1 MAKHRRR
8 RRPPLTP
15 ILVAGATA
23 GLSTA
28 LALGHATTATAATI
42 PTATTVIG
50 VGGWKDST
58 GERIPSKFQGALVLV
73 PDRTYVGVLYPAQ
86 LPVDPSVAAGQAP
99 LEEAVDAAERPV
111 LIVGYS
117 EGALVAER
125 YKRALVAPDAP
136 DADEGIAFMFIAS
149 PTVPNGGIYSRFPS
163 LRIPGFTS
171 TGAAAPS
178 PYDETFVSLEYD
190 LIADFPAY
198 ANPLSLANAALGFAY
213 FHGDQGPDNVDLESA
228 PQSVRV
234 VTTDAGGTDTYVLIR
249 AEQLPL
255 LQPIR
260 DLARVTGTTVVVEP
274 FVGAVEPTLRL
285 LVDMGYT
292 DRDYRTV
299 GVDEDADYQDADQPT
314 RFSLITPPERI
325 VETAKA
331 LPDALRDGAENF
343 VDALPSTPTRETSP
357 TRHQKQLAEDLRDED
372 PNGAG
377 RATVKLRSGARNST
391 SRDEN
396 APKTGP
402 AARSEGQN
410 QDQDQ
415 DQDPDGE
422 KKRDPDPGDDSSA
435 AAA

>member
-15 ILVAGATA
+15 VLVAGATA

-28 LALGHATTATAATI
+28 LALGHATNATAATI
-42 PTATTVIG
+42 PTAATVIG
-50 VGGWKDST
+50 VGGWTDSAS
-58 GERIPSKFQGALVLV
+58 ERIPNKFQGALV
-73 PDRTYVGVLYPAQ
+73 PAAQTYVGVEYPAQ

-99 LEEAVDAAERPV
+99 LDEAVDAADDPV

-125 YKRALVAPDAP
+125 YKRTLVAAGAP
-136 DADEGIAFMFIAS
+136 DADSIAFMFIAA
-149 PTVPNGGIYSRFPS
+149 PTVPNGGIYSRFPG

-198 ANPLSLANAALGFAY
+198 ANPLSLANAALGFEY

-234 VTTDAGGTDTYVLIR
+234 VTTEAGGTDTYVLIR
-249 AEQLPL
+249 AEHLPL

-260 DLARVTGTTVVVEP
+260 DLARVTGTTVAVEP
-274 FVGAVEPTLRL
+274 FVGAVEPMLRL

-299 GVDEDADYQDADQPT
+299 GVDENADYQDADQPT

-325 VETAKA
+325 VQTAKA

-343 VDALPSTPTRETSP
+343 VDALPSAPTSKKSP
-357 TRHQKQLAEDLRDED
+357 ARQQKQLPEDLRDED
-372 PNGAG
+372 ASTAG
-377 RATVKLRSGARNST
+377 RTTVKLRPGAWDSAKA
-391 SRDEN
+391 DED
-396 APKTGP
+396 APENG
-402 AARSEGQN
+402 
-410 QDQDQ
+410 
-415 DQDPDGE
+415 QDPDRGE
-422 KKRDPDPGDDSSA
+422 DTSA